1 MVSAVLNQSSVSK
14 QSVLTPTPSFH
25 SMMYT
30 PEGKQTTERLW
41 EETLEDLDFAGVRS
55 IANSLRS

>member
-1 MVSAVLNQSSVSK
+1 MVSAMLNQFSVSK
-14 QSVLTPTPSFH
+14 QSVLTPTHSFH

-41 EETLEDLDFAGVRS
+41 EETLAGVRN
-55 IANSLRS
+55 IAGSLRS